1 MSSLYLVMCNDSVVA
16 VCESLAIA
24 KKFTSSFIW
33 AEGAEGNTMTVR
45 SLAIA
50 DGGGWVENSEF
61 VTSIGTVETKNYT
74 TVMADDGVN
83 SSELVTRF
91 IRSKPLS

>member
-1 MSSLYLVMCNDSVVA
+1 MSSLRLTLCPNLFLVMCNDSVVA
-16 VCESLAIA
+16 VCESLSIA
-24 KKFTSSFIW
+24 NEFTSAFIW

-61 VTSIGTVETKNYT
+61 V
-74 TVMADDGVN
+74 A
-83 SSELVTRF
+83 
-91 IRSKPLS
+91 

>member
-1 MSSLYLVMCNDSVVA
+1 MCNDSVVA
-16 VCESLAIA
+16 VCESLSSA
-24 KKFTSSFIW
+24 KKFTSEFIW

-45 SLAIA
+45 SLAIV

-61 VTSIGTVETKNYT
+61 VTSIGTVESKDYT
-74 TVMADDGVN
+74 CVVSDDGVN

-91 IRSKPLS
+91 IRN